1 MRLHENEEDFRDL
14 CSITAG
20 YIGIPEDA
28 VRRDYYIGEYAI
40 KLINGNGKKMDEE
53 TISLATL
60 RAYLWY
66 AANMDIFLQSIALS
80 ASHVPFIKEAKK
92 EKQIIQDKDMKALL
106 AVPPDTQKGNRDQ
119 NKRGL
124 SP

>member
-1 MRLHENEEDFRDL
+1 
-14 CSITAG
+14 
-20 YIGIPEDA
+20 
-28 VRRDYYIGEYAI
+28 
-40 KLINGNGKKMDEE
+40 MDEE

-92 EKQIIQDKDMKALL
+92 EKQTLMKKLF
-106 AVPPDTQKGNRDQ
+106 
-119 NKRGL
+119 
-124 SP
+124 

>member
-1 MRLHENEEDFRDL
+1 
-14 CSITAG
+14 
-20 YIGIPEDA
+20 
-28 VRRDYYIGEYAI
+28 
-40 KLINGNGKKMDEE
+40 MDEE

-80 ASHVPFIKEAKK
+80 ASHVPFLKEPKK
-92 EKQIIQDKDMKALL
+92 EKQIIQDEDMKALL
-106 AVPPDTQKGNRDQ
+106 CKIPGGSHGAYDSKKPV
-119 NKRGL
+119 

>member
-1 MRLHENEEDFRDL
+1 
-14 CSITAG
+14 
-20 YIGIPEDA
+20 
-28 VRRDYYIGEYAI
+28 
-40 KLINGNGKKMDEE
+40 MDEE

-92 EKQIIQDKDMKALL
+92 EKQIIQDFLPEKETVCYPIYIIRVSNLHKLF
-106 AVPPDTQKGNRDQ
+106 
-119 NKRGL
+119 
-124 SP
+124 

>member
-1 MRLHENEEDFRDL
+1 
-14 CSITAG
+14 
-20 YIGIPEDA
+20 
-28 VRRDYYIGEYAI
+28 
-40 KLINGNGKKMDEE
+40 MDEE

-66 AANMDIFLQSIALS
+66 AADMVIFLQSIALS

>member
-1 MRLHENEEDFRDL
+1 
-14 CSITAG
+14 
-20 YIGIPEDA
+20 
-28 VRRDYYIGEYAI
+28 
-40 KLINGNGKKMDEE
+40 MDEE

-92 EKQIIQDKDMKALL
+92 EKQIIQDKDIKTLL
-106 AVPPDTQKGNRDQ
+106 AAPPDTQKGNRDQ

>member
-1 MRLHENEEDFRDL
+1 
-14 CSITAG
+14 
-20 YIGIPEDA
+20 
-28 VRRDYYIGEYAI
+28 
-40 KLINGNGKKMDEE
+40 MDEE

-80 ASHVPFIKEAKK
+80 ASHVPFIKEAK
-92 EKQIIQDKDMKALL
+92 QIIQDKDMKALL

>member
-1 MRLHENEEDFRDL
+1 
-14 CSITAG
+14 
-20 YIGIPEDA
+20 
-28 VRRDYYIGEYAI
+28 
-40 KLINGNGKKMDEE
+40 MDEE

-92 EKQIIQDKDMKALL
+92 EKLAFVPAVYANPASANLGTYIRGEEALDGLETYEFNEDKANQILDEA
-106 AVPPDTQKGNRDQ
+106 G
-119 NKRGL
+119 
-124 SP
+124 

>member
-1 MRLHENEEDFRDL
+1 
-14 CSITAG
+14 
-20 YIGIPEDA
+20 
-28 VRRDYYIGEYAI
+28 
-40 KLINGNGKKMDEE
+40 MDEE

-92 EKQIIQDKDMKALL
+92 EKQIIQD
-106 AVPPDTQKGNRDQ
+106 PDTQKGNRDQ

>member
-1 MRLHENEEDFRDL
+1 MR
-14 CSITAG
+14 
-20 YIGIPEDA
+20 
-28 VRRDYYIGEYAI
+28 I

-53 TISLATL
+53 TISLAETL

>member
-1 MRLHENEEDFRDL
+1 
-14 CSITAG
+14 
-20 YIGIPEDA
+20 
-28 VRRDYYIGEYAI
+28 
-40 KLINGNGKKMDEE
+40 MDEE

-106 AVPPDTQKGNRDQ
+106 AVPQIRKKETVIRTKGVCPHKCRV
-119 NKRGL
+119 KFL
-124 SP
+124 KVF